1 MLVALI
7 HVFHTILPLFAFIT
21 SAAADPFCD
30 HLTYGQPTYTDCRDL
45 VYALYKG
52 APGQTEWG
60 MKHFFSLRHETPP
73 PWIPT
78 PIQSRRTYLPIFVD
92 RG

>member
-30 HLTYGQPTYTDCRDL
+30 HLTYGQPTYTDCREL
-45 VYALYKG
+45 VHALYRG
-52 APGQTEWG
+52 SPRQAEWG
-60 MKHFFSLRHETPP
+60 MEHFFSLRHETPP

-78 PIQSRRTYLPIFVD
+78 SVQSRRTYLPIFVD